1 MYSVYQFEMSDVA
14 RAAVNELGFVEAKK
28 QHREVAIHLDVLFS
42 GGSEKFESWMGSYYK
57 LVGQFD
63 VPTLNAVFHDG
74 NVGERP
80 AGMRSVSIG
89 DIIFDERTGDAWM
102 VDWDGFN
109 MINVFGLEAA

>member
-1 MYSVYQFEMSDVA
+1 MYSVYQFSLSREAAD
-14 RAAVNELGFVEAKK
+14 AVNDLGWGEAKK
-28 QHREVAIHLDVLFS
+28 SYPEIAIHQDVLFD
-42 GGSEKFESWMGSYYK
+42 GGSDKFESWMGRHYK
-57 LVGQFD
+57 MVGQFD

-89 DIIFDERTGDAWM
+89 DIILDERTGHAWM